1 MPKESICKNCIWARR
16 PASNE
21 LLQSGWI
28 GCFQHLALC
37 EKLFIDQDKAA
48 AKIVSEGS
56 FEKTATGWVACATLE
71 QKEYM
76 RSVNGVLMTIGCTQC
91 AYHKTEN

>member
-1 MPKESICKNCIWARR
+1 MTCVMARR
-16 PASNE
+16 PASDE
-21 LLQSGWI
+21 LLRSGWI

-48 AKIVSEGS
+48 AKIVSEGY
-56 FEKTATGWVACATLE
+56 FEKAVTGWVACATLE

-76 RSVNGVLMTIGCTQC
+76 RSVNGVLMTIGCTKC
-91 AYHKTEN
+91 HYYEPKKSTSPG

>member
-16 PASNE
+16 PASKD

-37 EKLFIDQDKAA
+37 EKLFIDQDEAA
-48 AKIVSEGS
+48 TKIVSEGS
-56 FEKTATGWVACATLE
+56 FEKAATGWVACATLE

-76 RSVNGVLMTIGCTQC
+76 RSVNGVLMTIGCTKC
-91 AYHKTEN
+91 PYHQTKN